1 MWVNKVIKMAKQID
15 LYKAVNKLQKDVKHL
30 RQYIEA
36 FDSIGLYAYTD
47 DMKQYVIR
55 RLVAQYNRHV
65 TYVTIVNKLRR
76 LFKLKPL
83 ASESPIIVKNPLT

>member
-1 MWVNKVIKMAKQID
+1 MAKQVD

-47 DMKQYVIR
+47 DMKAYVIR
-55 RLVAQYNRHV
+55 RLVKQYNRHV
-65 TYVTIVNKLRR
+65 TYVTIVNKVRAI
-76 LFKLKPL
+76 FKLG
-83 ASESPIIVKNPLT
+83 PIKYDFITIKNPNA